1 MLGLQPFVPPLAL
14 LAWLVVVAASVNRF
28 ARDRR
33 GRLRSPALAYLGY
46 LALLGA
52 FHAARWAAWEDLARW
67 FDFFARLAGG
77 FCAVHLLAL
86 LVVDVGASLVRGNVP
101 TLVADLFAAVG
112 YGVVFAGVIAQTGVN
127 PASAV
132 AGGTVVAAVL
142 TISLQGTLGNV
153 IGGVAL
159 QLDGSIQLGDWIQLE
174 GGRQGRVTAV
184 RWRHVVIETRDG
196 DSIILPNS
204 VLLAT
209 PFTRL
214 GNVNGSPSLH
224 RQRVLFRV
232 DYRTPPARVCQV
244 VHDALLRSP
253 IHNVASHP
261 APSVVCLE
269 LNRDVNDSSAL
280 YEVRYWIEDLL
291 HDGATDSDVRARIH
305 AGLRRQGIRL
315 AIPAHT
321 MFEADLGGAVE
332 QHDTDIARAFAA
344 LRRIDLFRGLS
355 DEECENLAQDVSFVP
370 FAPGEVITRQGAT
383 AHYLYL
389 LTAGQVEIR
398 VARDGRDARVD
409 TVEAPDFFGEM
420 GLLTGT
426 PRSASVIALTA
437 ADCFR
442 LDRAA
447 FEQVLSNRP
456 EVASEVAAALAQR
469 HEGLE
474 AVAAASSPEDP
485 ARHAEEVAR
494 IAGMIRGFFGL

>member
-1 MLGLQPFVPPLAL
+1 MHGLHPFVPPLAL
-14 LAWLVVVAASVNRF
+14 LAWLVLVAALVNRF
-28 ARDRR
+28 MRARR
-33 GRLRSPALAYLGY
+33 GRLRTPALTYLGY

-52 FHAARWAAWEDLARW
+52 FHAADSAQWAELARW

-86 LVVDVGASLVRGNVP
+86 LVVDVGGTLVRGNVP

-159 QLDGSIQLGDWIQLE
+159 QLDGSIQQGDWIQLE

-184 RWRHVVIETRDG
+184 RWRHVVVETRDG
-196 DSIILPNS
+196 DSIIVPNS

-214 GNVNGSPSLH
+214 GHVNGDTALH
-224 RQRVLFRV
+224 RQQVLFRV
-232 DYRTPPARVCQV
+232 DYRTPPARVCQA
-244 VHDALLRSP
+244 VHDALVRSP
-253 IHNVASHP
+253 IHNVAAQP
-261 APSVVCLE
+261 APNVVCLE

-280 YEVRYWIEDLL
+280 YAVRYWIEDLL
-291 HDGATDSDVRARIH
+291 HDGPTDSDVRARIH
-305 AGLRRQGIRL
+305 AGLRRQGMRL

-321 MFEADLGGAVE
+321 MFEAEQAGAADPRDAE
-332 QHDTDIARAFAA
+332 IARAFAA
-344 LRRIDLFRGLS
+344 LRRIDLFRALS
-355 DEECENLAQDVSFVP
+355 DEECERLAQDVSFVP

-398 VARDGRDARVD
+398 VARDGRESRVD

-420 GLLTGT
+420 GLLTGS
-426 PRSASVIALTA
+426 PRAASVLALTA

-447 FEQVLSNRP
+447 FEQVLAHRP

-469 HEGLE
+469 HEGLT
-474 AVAAASSPEDP
+474 AVATVAAPDDP